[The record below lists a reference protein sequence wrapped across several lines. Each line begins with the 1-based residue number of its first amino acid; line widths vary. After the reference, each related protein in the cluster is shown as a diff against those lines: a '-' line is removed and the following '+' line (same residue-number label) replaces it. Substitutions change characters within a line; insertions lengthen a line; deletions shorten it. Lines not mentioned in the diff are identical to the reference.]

1 MTDDLVK
8 MLRDDA
14 KMQLSV
20 DYDTERAAM
29 FENKA
34 ADRIEKLQAAL
45 QLAIEMRL
53 TQKLYFKARTPDLLI
68 NSKMCEAAFDRA
80 MVEKKDD

>member
-1 MTDDLVK
+1 MNDLVK

-34 ADRIEKLQAAL
+34 ADRIEELEA
-45 QLAIEMRL
+45 EVERL
-53 TQKLYFKARTPDLLI
+53 TKLTKDSKIKYEISEARAI
-68 NSKMCEAAFDRA
+68 H
-80 MVEKKDD
+80 